1 LTLQENSAVPRLTPA
16 RHLMLMRLQDAI
28 KTAPVQKKKHLK
40 KSAKLEDDEE
50 GPHGA
55 HSVAEAH
62 QAPPSSAESSSAEDP
77 HFREISQE
85 EAEKVLSHPEQYPAA
100 YFPVYFR
107 NVEGAAIAIANS
119 YSTGKGGTAT
129 SHAVAYGAPA
139 EKKKE

>member
-1 LTLQENSAVPRLTPA
+1 
-16 RHLMLMRLQDAI
+16 MRLQNAI
-28 KTAPVQKKKHLK
+28 TATPLQKHSK

-55 HSVAEAH
+55 HSVAEAYPG
-62 QAPPSSAESSSAEDP
+62 PPSSAESGEEP

-85 EAEKVLSHPEQYPAA
+85 EAEKVLAHPEQYPAA
-100 YFPVYFR
+100 YFPVYFK

-139 EKKKE
+139 EKKE